1 MRKWNRKWNDE
12 SGQILVFAVG
22 GVIVLAGFLALALDA
37 SLLFR
42 SRRNLQIAAD
52 SAATTAALDYY
63 YNSSSGAT
71 AVTQAEAV
79 GVQAAAIDNVKV
91 VNGTTVDVH
100 CPVQNGV
107 YKNST
112 CNGYFEAI
120 VQQPNPTIFMGLFNH
135 NSVTVATRA
144 VAGTPYVSNACVYV
158 LNSSGNIGAGG
169 GGNGVGKGDSSVY
182 LFGKFDVSAPNC
194 GMVINGTASSD
205 ALNMQGGAGSLTAGS
220 IAVVGGVAGAGDST
234 PTPVTGAAPVEN
246 PLQAISPPTIPASC
260 TSGGSISNTS
270 FVSGACYSGDNK
282 GNLTVTND
290 TFNGTFIFTGT
301 GTLTFGGNVTSGA
314 NGATIYLQNG
324 GMSENAGTV
333 FTGPAITSTPVP
345 PGCASGCFAAP
356 SSGSLQGIA
365 LMAPST
371 NTNLI
376 EFNFGNSSGTIDG
389 ITYMPGATLY
399 LHNNSGSGPG
409 LVLDTDLV
417 IGQIDDQAGS
427 VTINSFSQYNPTI
440 TPLKAVALV
449 E

>member
-1 MRKWNRKWNDE
+1 MRKWNDE

-22 GVIVLAGFLALALDA
+22 GVMVLAGFLALALDA

-52 SAATTAALDYY
+52 SAATAAALDYY
-63 YNSSSGAT
+63 YNSSSGAI
-71 AVTQAEAV
+71 AVTQADAV
-79 GVQAAAIDNVKV
+79 GVEAAAIDNVKV

-107 YKNST
+107 YKNGT

-120 VQQPNPTIFMGLFNH
+120 IKQPNPTVFMGLFNH

-158 LNSSGNIGAGG
+158 LNSTGNIGAGG
-169 GGNGVGKGDSSVY
+169 SGNGVGKGDSSVY
-182 LFGKFDVSAPNC
+182 LFGKFNVTAPNC

-205 ALNMQGGAGSLTAGS
+205 ALNMQGGAGSLSAGS
-220 IAVVGGVAGAGDST
+220 IAVVGGVSGSDSS
-234 PTPVTGAAPVEN
+234 PAPVSGAAPVEN
-246 PLQAISPPTIPASC
+246 PLQAVPQPTIPASC
-260 TSGGSISNTS
+260 TSGGSISSTS
-270 FVSGACYSGDNK
+270 FVSGACYSGDSN

-324 GMSENAGTV
+324 GMSENAGTK
-333 FTGPAITSTPVP
+333 FTGPVLSTAPVP
-345 PGCASGCFAAP
+345 PGCATGCFAAP
-356 SSGSLQGIA
+356 TSGSLQGIA

-371 NTNLI
+371 NTKLI
-376 EFNFGNSSGTIDG
+376 EFNFGNSTGVIDG

-399 LHNNSGSGPG
+399 LHNNSGSSSPG
-409 LVLDTDLV
+409 LVLDTDLIV
-417 IGQIDDQAGS
+417 GQIDDQAGS
-427 VTINSFSQYNPTI
+427 VTINSYSEYNPTL